1 MFLPVESHHK
11 PQVVV
16 LTELHCFH
24 RIVVHLRET
33 TMYRLILVVLL
44 LTVLYFLLRQMFRG
58 FTTPTRDDRKK
69 SAARS
74 QDEEQDQMIEDP
86 VCHIFV
92 PKRIAVIEMIGGR
105 EYCFCSQECAV
116 RFRSEHPI

>member
-1 MFLPVESHHK
+1 
-11 PQVVV
+11 
-16 LTELHCFH
+16 
-24 RIVVHLRET
+24 
-33 TMYRLILVVLL
+33 MYRLILVVLL

-58 FTTPTRDDRKK
+58 FKTTIRDGRKN
-69 SAARS
+69 SATQA
-74 QDEEQDQMIEDP
+74 QHEEQDQMLEDP

-116 RFRSEHPI
+116 RFRVEHPV

>member
-1 MFLPVESHHK
+1 
-11 PQVVV
+11 
-16 LTELHCFH
+16 
-24 RIVVHLRET
+24 
-33 TMYRLILVVLL
+33 MYRLILIVLL

-58 FTTPTRDDRKK
+58 FKRPIRARREGS
-69 SAARS
+69 SAQA

-92 PKRIAVIEMIGGR
+92 PKRIAVVETIGAR

-116 RFRSEHPI
+116 RFRNEHPI

>member
-1 MFLPVESHHK
+1 
-11 PQVVV
+11 
-16 LTELHCFH
+16 
-24 RIVVHLRET
+24 
-33 TMYRLILVVLL
+33 MYRLILVVLL

-58 FTTPTRDDRKK
+58 FKTPVRNGREKA
-69 SAARS
+69 AARV

-92 PKRIAVIEMIGGR
+92 PKRIGIIETIGGR

-116 RFRSEHPI
+116 RFRIEHPV

>member
-1 MFLPVESHHK
+1 
-11 PQVVV
+11 
-16 LTELHCFH
+16 
-24 RIVVHLRET
+24 
-33 TMYRLILVVLL
+33 MYRLILVVLL

-58 FTTPTRDDRKK
+58 FKTPIRDSRKN
-69 SAARS
+69 SSTQA
-74 QDEEQDQMIEDP
+74 QNEEQDQMLEDP

-116 RFRSEHPI
+116 RFRGEHPV